1 MSEFLFPQ
9 DVCATT
15 LFSETESSG
24 IRQKWIL
31 LLGCEQR

>member
-1 MSEFLFPQ
+1 MSEVLFLQ

-24 IRQKWIL
+24 YT
-31 LLGCEQR
+31 EVDFAA